1 MRIGR
6 ARYQPGL
13 ESGRLKPCTVFHPL
27 FTIQR
32 PLVSFRTIGC
42 PVSLGN
48 LSEIRGMGDSNMKQR
63 LKEIARLSL
72 VPLLYRYPP
81 SCLAP
86 ERLYLYLHYL
96 IEHKDVPGDIVEI
109 GCAMGGTA
117 AVARNMVRRLGINKK
132 YSCYDTFDGF
142 VEQQFTRDVGLGT
155 PTNNRYMF
163 SGSSQR
169 LVAKIL
175 RRHNAADVSLIQGD
189 ITTIPDSKL
198 PESCSVV
205 LLDIDLAEPTY
216 QTLKRFWPRV
226 APGGVILVD
235 DCPEEHD
242 WKARIGFSRFCQ
254 ETGLPEQYRHGMGI
268 LVKGTTN

>member
-1 MRIGR
+1 MQHGD
-6 ARYQPGL
+6 ARRVAAH
-13 ESGRLKPCTVFHPL
+13 EVHVVFDDEHDPALGDPL
-27 FTIQR
+27 QQLAGGC
-32 PLVSFRTIGC
+32 PLV
-42 PVSLGN
+42 
-48 LSEIRGMGDSNMKQR
+48 
-63 LKEIARLSL
+63 
-72 VPLLYRYPP
+72 
-81 SCLAP
+81 LA
-86 ERLYLYLHYL
+86 HS
-96 IEHKDVPGDIVEI
+96 G
-109 GCAMGGTA
+109 
-117 AVARNMVRRLGINKK
+117 
-132 YSCYDTFDGF
+132 DGF

-155 PTNNRYMF
+155 PTHNRYMF

-198 PESCSVV
+198 PASCSVV

-254 ETGLPEQYRHGMGI
+254 EAGLPEQYRHGMGI
-268 LVKGTTN
+268 LVKGATN